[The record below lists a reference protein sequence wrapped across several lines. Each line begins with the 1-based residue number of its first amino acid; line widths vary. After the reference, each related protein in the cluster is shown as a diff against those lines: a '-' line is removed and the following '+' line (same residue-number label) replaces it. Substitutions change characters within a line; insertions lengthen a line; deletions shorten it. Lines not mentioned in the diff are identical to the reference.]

1 MKCARHCPVEIAVFR
16 CRFMLTPSQINIDG
30 PVCAE
35 FKRPTLVA
43 AKKLVDLLT
52 SLKYNQLQ
60 LYIEH
65 TFAYQHHKEV
75 WEKAD
80 PFTGAEI
87 LSLDAYCRARFIEL
101 VPNQNSCGH
110 LHKFLIHKR
119 YEGLA
124 ECPEGVDFGPRP
136 SGPRDAP
143 FSLCPTDARSL
154 DFVSGLYRELL
165 PHFPSSTYVNAHAR
179 SIAAY

>member
-1 MKCARHCPVEIAVFR
+1 
-16 CRFMLTPSQINIDG
+16 MLTPLQINIDG